1 MAARGTSSLCSA
13 PGGEEMTSFDT
24 LDILYVVWALFFQI
38 VLVVH
43 FAVRKRFFESYTLK
57 FGWVVY
63 ALSIPAAVISVILL
77 SGGKTWSFW
86 LGGFLFLV
94 YGAYG
99 YWVDFVRRIQWRKPL
114 RLPIAF
120 PYVLLYLATVMFY
133 WWPLNLLSRPLWF
146 VAAVLFVVGTI
157 LNITSH

>member
-1 MAARGTSSLCSA
+1 
-13 PGGEEMTSFDT
+13 MTGFDN
-24 LDILYVVWALFFQI
+24 LDILFIVWALFFQT

-57 FGWVVY
+57 FGWVMY
-63 ALSIPAAVISVILL
+63 ALSIPAVVISVVLL
-77 SGGKTWSFW
+77 LGGKSWSFW
-86 LGGFLFLV
+86 LGGFLFLA
-94 YGAYG
+94 YAAYG
-99 YWVDFVRRIQWRKPL
+99 YWVDFVKGISWRKPL
-114 RLPIAF
+114 QPSIAF

-146 VAAVLFVVGTI
+146 VVAVLFVVGSI